1 LFLMK
6 QFQHKLLKKKFI
18 IIPMNLNMKI
28 SNRGK
33 KIRKNTKMAIKEKV
47 SITRKVMIKTGKK
60 KKMMRKVK

>member
-1 LFLMK
+1 
-6 QFQHKLLKKKFI
+6 
-18 IIPMNLNMKI
+18 MNLNMKI